1 MEARFRVIR
10 EMGFVPVTAE
20 GPQFSVRVR
29 PHDGVCDL
37 AKYEKPIGLALAQS
51 FKLSS
56 AFPPGADVK
65 CVSVCPTF
73 AFGTTAMVQA
83 YSGALVSFSYPE
95 GFVVQRLP
103 RHVLFPNG
111 LLAHPSHHPQ
121 GRVLPLYQWCS
132 AHYYLNG
139 KPAGSYFYVEPERPP
154 ADAPSNSQYH
164 RELRILQVQKSQMN
178 AKMAAPKKPC
188 RGRTPDQR
196 AASRER
202 AERAASERE
211 RSPPRE
217 RGERDGRAERSS
229 RSPTRSRSPSEDRR
243 IRAGAG
249 SSSAADA
256 AMPPPPPPPPQAPQ
270 AVQAEAAATPV
281 VAAGEAAAAPAQPLA
296 MANQFAA
303 LAQGDAAPAH
313 SPAPELA
320 AAPAPAPALLAAHA
334 AVQPDAGGAPEHAS
348 AGLEMED
355 GELADG
361 QFGPDQ
367 FGPVMLTDE
376 ELADF
381 NPDHESFEGD
391 AI

>member
-37 AKYEKPIGLALAQS
+37 TKYEKPIGLALAQS

-73 AFGTTAMVQA
+73 AFGTTAIAQS

-95 GFVVQRLP
+95 GFVIQRLP

-111 LLAHPSHHPQ
+111 MLAHPSHHPQ
-121 GRVLPLYQWCS
+121 GRVLPLYQWCN
-132 AHYYLNG
+132 AHYYLTG
-139 KPAGSYFYVEPERPP
+139 KAAGSYFYVEPALPP
-154 ADAPSNSQYH
+154 AHAPSTSQYH
-164 RELRILQVQKSQMN
+164 RELRLLQVQKAQMN
-178 AKMAAPKKPC
+178 AKMVAPKKPC

-202 AERAASERE
+202 AASE

-229 RSPTRSRSPSEDRR
+229 RSPTRSRSPSVDRR
-243 IRAGAG
+243 IRAGEGG

-256 AMPPPPPPPPQAPQ
+256 VMPPFPPPPPGPPQ
-270 AVQAEAAATPV
+270 AVQAEVAATPV
-281 VAAGEAAAAPAQPLA
+281 VAAGEAAADPAQPLE

-355 GELADG
+355 GELADD

-367 FGPVMLTDE
+367 FGPVALTDE

-381 NPDHESFEGD
+381 NPDHEPFEGD

>member
-1 MEARFRVIR
+1 MEAHFRVIR

-29 PHDGVCDL
+29 PHDGVCNL

-202 AERAASERE
+202 AERAASER
-211 RSPPRE
+211 SPPRE
-217 RGERDGRAERSS
+217 RGGRAERDGRTS

-381 NPDHESFEGD
+381 NPDHEPFEGD